1 MKNFEDLNRIV
12 ESGKQEILGAREV
25 AAYLQLHLFTVHKL
39 AREGRLPAFK
49 VGRDWRFRRSSIEDW
64 IQQEETQ
71 RRRR

>member
-1 MKNFEDLNRIV
+1 LKNFEDLNRIV

>member
-1 MKNFEDLNRIV
+1 LKNFEDVNRIV
-12 ESGKQEILGAREV
+12 EKGEHEILGAREV